1 MAQTIKSL
9 NEMLKDIQVEGFQL
23 RKLKRGLYAGYNLA
37 YGVVDDKIETGFK
50 ILYQKENDPNA
61 KNSIEQTD
69 RKSVV

>member
-9 NEMLKDIQVEGFQL
+9 NEMLKDIKVEGFQL

-37 YGVVDDKIETGFK
+37 YGVVDDKIEIGFK

-61 KNSIEQTD
+61 KNAIEQTIKD
-69 RKSVV
+69 NI